1 MATRWIV
8 RKIIKDIEKM
18 KKSIVIAILLVS
30 SWAIAQEKKMSKSA
44 VIVFEASVP
53 SFEEVKAT
61 NNNVTL
67 VLNPATGEIA
77 SLALMKGF
85 RFKVAL
91 MEEHFNENYIESDKY
106 PKALFKGKIENFD
119 ANNLSTTPKDFI
131 INGKLE
137 LHGKTVVVKA
147 LAKISQTNSGINLQS
162 SFSVNASDF
171 DISIPAVVKNKV
183 ANKINIQ
190 LNGLLK

>member
-1 MATRWIV
+1 
-8 RKIIKDIEKM
+8 M
-18 KKSIVIAILLVS
+18 KNSIVVAILLVS
-30 SWAIAQEKKMSKSA
+30 SWANAQDKIMSKSA

-61 NNNVTL
+61 NKNATV
-67 VLNPATGEIA
+67 VLNPKTAEIA

-91 MEEHFNENYIESDKY
+91 MEEHFNENYVESDRY

-119 ANNLSTTPKDFI
+119 ANNLTTTPKDFI

-137 LHGKTVVVKA
+137 LHGKTVAVKVP
-147 LAKISQTNSGINLQS
+147 AKISQSSSGINLVS
-162 SFSVNASDF
+162 NFTVNASDF
-171 DISIPAVVKNKV
+171 DISIPSVVKNKV
-183 ANKINIQ
+183 SNKINIQ
-190 LNGLLK
+190 LNAVLK

>member
-1 MATRWIV
+1 
-8 RKIIKDIEKM
+8 M
-18 KKSIVIAILLVS
+18 KNSIVVVMVLMS
-30 SWAIAQEKKMSKSA
+30 SLIFAQEKKISKSA

-61 NNNVTL
+61 NKNVTL
-67 VLNPATGEIA
+67 VLNPKTGEIA

-85 RFKVAL
+85 RFKIAL
-91 MEEHFNENYIESDKY
+91 MEEHFNENYIESDRY

-119 ANNLSTTPKDFI
+119 ANSLTATPKDFI

-147 LAKISQTNSGINLQS
+147 PAKISQTNSGINLLTN
-162 SFSVNASDF
+162 FSVNASDF
-171 DISIPAVVKNKV
+171 DISIPALVKNKV
-183 ANKINIQ
+183 SNKINIQ
-190 LNGLLK
+190 LDAVLK

>member
-1 MATRWIV
+1 
-8 RKIIKDIEKM
+8 M
-18 KKSIVIAILLVS
+18 KKCIVIAILLVS

-119 ANNLSTTPKDFI
+119 TNNLTATPKDFI

-147 LAKISQTNSGINLQS
+147 PAKISQTNSGINLQS

-183 ANKINIQ
+183 SNKINIQ
-190 LNGLLK
+190 LNGVLK